1 MTSKDSGFR
10 AQALEG
16 FGFSGVSETST
27 DLLAFSVG
35 SGTLGAAASL
45 LCSAFSTDGTVR
57 DGQPSRCKCSFP

>member
-1 MTSKDSGFR
+1 MTSKDSGIR

-27 DLLAFSVG
+27 DLLASSVG

-45 LCSAFSTDGTVR
+45 LCSAFSTEATVR
-57 DGQPSRCKCSFP
+57 DGQS